1 MKNTLIDAGPIIAL
15 FNKNDKYHEKIKGFL
30 KNYTG
35 KLLSTWPVVTEVS
48 HMLDF
53 NVQTQID
60 FLTWINLGG
69 ITLENI
75 DHDDISR
82 IIELSRKY
90 SDIPMDLADA
100 SLVVLSEK
108 KSINQIITIDSDYYI
123 YRTIK
128 KEMIENVFDYS
139 GWSVSGVKING
150 VANGR
155 VYNDS

>member
-15 FNKNDKYHEKIKGFL
+15 FNKNDKYHEKIKEFL
-30 KNYTG
+30 KNYKG
-35 KLLSTWPVVTEVS
+35 LLLSTWPVVTEVS

-69 ITLENI
+69 VVIENI
-75 DHDDISR
+75 DNEDISR

-90 SDIPMDLADA
+90 SDVTMDLADA

-108 KSINQIITIDSDYYI
+108 KNIKEIITIDSDYYI
-123 YRTIK
+123 YRTIN
-128 KEMIENVFDYS
+128 KEMIENIFKY
-139 GWSVSGVKING
+139 
-150 VANGR
+150 R
-155 VYNDS
+155 